1 MGKNPAACPSAAL
14 EGDLILKHN
23 STTHTM
29 KFQRNLAL
37 LALPLL
43 LIACA
48 SESGGSDAAD
58 SAATTTT
65 ETEAQ
70 PEAAADNKMDLA
82 KDGADAPTAPEPA
95 GPTTSITFA
104 ENAWDFGTIDE
115 GDAVTHVFKFTNTGD
130 NPLIIDRCK
139 GSCGCTVP
147 QCPKEPVAP
156 GEEGEIEVKFNSK
169 GKKNKQTK
177 TVTINAN
184 TVPEQTRITISANVT
199 PAPAADAGK

>member
-1 MGKNPAACPSAAL
+1 MKNLRPLLTQAWHDTL
-14 EGDLILKHN
+14 DLHHN
-23 STTHTM
+23 TTIHTM
-29 KFQRNLAL
+29 KSYRSLAL

-43 LIACA
+43 LIACSSENGGDADA
-48 SESGGSDAAD
+48 SANDAA
-58 SAATTTT
+58 AAAPQ
-65 ETEAQ
+65 ETAAPDTKMDAARETATA
-70 PEAAADNKMDLA
+70 PEAAD
-82 KDGADAPTAPEPA
+82 A
-95 GPTTSITFA
+95 GPTTTITFA

-115 GDAVTHVFKFTNTGD
+115 GDAVTHIFKFTNTGD
-130 NPLIIDRCK
+130 EPLIIDRCK

-147 QCPKEPVAP
+147 QCPKEPIAP

-199 PAPAADAGK
+199 PAPAAGGAGK